1 VLAPH
6 PITWSAEQDY
16 SGGLDGLRRG
26 YHAGWRGLADRYQVV
41 IAMPYGHHRR
51 VDLCSLASPEQI
63 GDMAHLIEL
72 LPTEG
77 YSIDISRIYACGLS
91 MGGQEALVLAGKY
104 PDRIA
109 AVVAFNPIV
118 DLAAWQQDLATTN
131 VEEIREFDTA
141 SKIVAE
147 VGRSPEACPAAY
159 AERSP
164 IEYADSLAQVSTL
177 VYWSAKD
184 LVVPGQLS
192 RHSYRLYQAVKAI
205 SDVAPIAEYEHT
217 RSHGVTSL
225 NYNAC
230 WMLHEWCDYNLALTW
245 LLTHQ
250 QSPGIPRHRT
260 HQRRHTDSQRGAG
273 RKEERAE

>member
-1 VLAPH
+1 
-6 PITWSAEQDY
+6 
-16 SGGLDGLRRG
+16 
-26 YHAGWRGLADRYQVV
+26 
-41 IAMPYGHHRR
+41 
-51 VDLCSLASPEQI
+51 
-63 GDMAHLIEL
+63 MAHLIEL

-77 YSIDISRIYACGLS
+77 YYIDASRIYACGLS

-131 VEEIREFDTA
+131 VEDIREFDTA

-177 VYWSAKD
+177 LYWSAKD

-217 RSHGVTSL
+217 RSHGLTKLKLRRALDAPRVVRLQPGPDMATDTPAIVRNTSPL
-225 NYNAC
+225 NTSTA
-230 WMLHEWCDYNLALTW
+230 
-245 LLTHQ
+245 TH
-250 QSPGIPRHRT
+250 
-260 HQRRHTDSQRGAG
+260 
-273 RKEERAE
+273 